1 MGDRY
6 LAFKG
11 VSNGAHRTLSYQR
24 SEGDVFS
31 IHIETNVGERIEIK
45 LTPII

>member
-11 VSNGAHRTLSYQR
+11 VSDGAHRSLSYKR
-24 SEGDVFS
+24 SEGDIFS
-31 IHIETNVGERIEIK
+31 INIETNVGERIEIK
-45 LTPII
+45 LSPII

>member
-11 VSNGAHRTLSYQR
+11 VSDGAHRSLSYQR

-31 IHIETNVGERIEIK
+31 IRIETNDGDRIEIK
-45 LTPII
+45 LEPIV